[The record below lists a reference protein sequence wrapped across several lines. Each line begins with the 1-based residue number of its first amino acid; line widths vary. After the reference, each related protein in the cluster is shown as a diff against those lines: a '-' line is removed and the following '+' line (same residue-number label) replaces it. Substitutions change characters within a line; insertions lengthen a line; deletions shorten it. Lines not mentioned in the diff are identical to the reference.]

1 MEDKNHS
8 QDLIEIRKQIN
19 ELDRASMNILFK
31 RLELAKQVGIIKREN
46 STPVT
51 DMEREMAVI
60 RETQQ
65 LFDIAMKHKIESIMN
80 TVMRI
85 SRETQYEILYEN
97 DTRWELGDQISLAVK
112 DIIPPGR
119 VACLGKSGSYS
130 HLTAARIF
138 PDALLIPVQTF
149 GETFQK
155 VVRGDCEYAILPL
168 DNTTA
173 GTVND
178 VYDLLAATSVYIIK
192 SVSVPIDHKLIFIKG
207 SNIDMIKTVVS
218 HPQALAQC
226 SKFIRKM
233 GWAAISVENTAFA
246 VQQMME
252 QDDPSVCAIGSNE
265 AAIINE
271 LIVSDEL
278 ICDSIHNQTRFVAI
292 SNTLTITNS
301 ADRISIAFH
310 LPHQSGSLASVLNL
324 FAERGLNLTKIQS
337 RPVPDKPWEYS
348 FLVDLTAKQGDKDA
362 ILALYQ
368 LSKELPYL
376 KLIGWYDETAICI

>member
-1 MEDKNHS
+1 MEDKNYS
-8 QDLIEIRKQIN
+8 QELAEIRKQIN
-19 ELDRASMNILFK
+19 EHDRESMKILFR
-31 RLELAKQVGIIKREN
+31 RLELAKKVGAIKREN
-46 STPVT
+46 STPIT
-51 DMEREMAVI
+51 DMEREMTVI

-65 LFDIAMKHKIESIMN
+65 LFDDAMKHKVESIMN
-80 TVMRI
+80 TIMRI

-97 DTRWELGDQISLAVK
+97 DTQWELGEQIESAVK

-138 PDALLIPVQTF
+138 PEAHLIAVQTF

-192 SVSVPIDHKLIFIKG
+192 SVSVPINHKLIFLKD
-207 SNIDMIKTVVS
+207 SNIDMIKTVIS

-226 SKFIRKM
+226 SRFIRKM
-233 GWAAISVENTAFA
+233 GWAAISVENTAYA

-252 QDDPSVCAIGSNE
+252 QKDPSICAIASNE

-271 LIVSDEL
+271 LTVSDEH
-278 ICDSIHNQTRFVAI
+278 ICDSVHNQTRFVAI
-292 SNTLTITNS
+292 SNTLTITNA

-337 RPVPDKPWEYS
+337 RPVPERPWEYS

-368 LSKELPYL
+368 LYKELPYL
-376 KLIGWYDETAICI
+376 KLIGWYDETAIII